1 MARGGLKPLTP
12 LLFLSKLLLSLN
24 NIHKNVPRDRGLRV
38 SSAFPLP
45 KSFPSTRYFSWASS
59 AVARDGRM
67 RETRE

>member
-45 KSFPSTRYFSWASS
+45 KVFSLSYS
-59 AVARDGRM
+59 ILFLGQLGCR
-67 RETRE
+67 